1 MAVASLNCDLVA
13 IDQTFARVVEVSVAE
28 STRHSNRGDRTESL
42 HRIEHRCVREAGN
55 VSHPTQL
62 TAARLMAAGQTSTRA
77 SGPDAAGG
85 ETQTW
90 VAPIAHLEGTV
101 GQITEGIPQRH
112 LASSPARHCFQADSM
127 QLLRIIGAAVERSAP
142 EVLEK
147 EITLGPELLEIESSE
162 NVGNGL

>member
-1 MAVASLNCDLVA
+1 MSGPARTVDLAVMVVLVVRSEEGA
-13 IDQTFARVVEVSVAE
+13 FADPP
-28 STRHSNRGDRTESL
+28 RHSNRGDRTESL

-55 VSHPTQL
+55 VSHRTEL
-62 TAARLMAAGQTSTRA
+62 TAAELMAAGQTSTRA
-77 SGPDAAGG
+77 SGTDAAGG

>member
-13 IDQTFARVVEVSVAE
+13 IDQTLARVVEVSVTE
-28 STRHSNRGDRTESL
+28 STRHSNRGNRTESL
-42 HRIEHRCVREAGN
+42 HRIEHRGVCEAGN
-55 VSHPTQL
+55 VSHRTEL
-62 TAARLMAAGQTSTRA
+62 TAAELMAAGQTSTRA
-77 SGPDAAGG
+77 SGTHAAGG

-90 VAPIAHLEGTV
+90 VAPIAHLEGAV

-112 LASSPARHCFQADSM
+112 LASSPARHSLQAATM
-127 QLLRIIGAAVERSAP
+127 PFLRIIGASVERSAP

-147 EITLGPELLEIESSE
+147 EITLGPELLEIESSK